1 MLEVLHELVD
11 ALATVGRLSEEW
23 RQAQHAKLASVAAPE
38 PVAPPTVPDEPVPTA

>member
-11 ALATVGRLSEEW
+11 VVGTGLRMSEEW
-23 RQAQHAKLASVAAPE
+23 RAALHAKIGPVATPE